1 MDSCSCALPAKPVFA
16 ILVNSSAV
24 YAPRCTRLWR
34 QFPPFIQR
42 CTSYVCLVSSATRHS
57 FPAELRVH
65 EIEIATHVPKKFR
78 FPLFTRSVLPDGN
91 PGFIIMTLIGFAGMS
106 VRSTCVISVPKRI
119 LPLVYWSQ
127 SRSFLNFWYPR
138 CERWSAA
145 QIL

>member
-1 MDSCSCALPAKPVFA
+1 VDPCRCALPTKPVSA
-16 ILVNSSAV
+16 IPANSSVV

-34 QFPPFIQR
+34 EFPPFIQR

-57 FPAELRVH
+57 FLAELRVH

-78 FPLFTRSVLPDGN
+78 FPLFTRSVPPDGN
-91 PGFIIMTLIGFAGMS
+91 PGFTIMTLIGFAGTS

-119 LPLVYWSQ
+119 SPLVYWSQ
-127 SRSFLNFWYPR
+127 LRSFLNFWYLR
-138 CERWSAA
+138 YERWSAA